1 MNAGLLRGVDRALL
15 DLVQTPHLAS
25 LDLFGSL
32 VTVAGQAEVAAGLAA
47 GLIVAR
53 LWRRR
58 PDWAVPLAIALVV
71 AVEVALKLAVDQPL
85 PPRELA
91 RGDLDLPFVD
101 ARFGNS
107 YPSGHVS
114 RDAFLLGIARLPA
127 WVSVLGI
134 ATIGL
139 TRVYLAQHWPSDVV
153 GGALLG
159 LGVAWVARSIPPWS
173 GRN

>member
-1 MNAGLLRGVDRALL
+1 VNAGVLRGIDRALL
-15 DLVQTPHLAS
+15 DLVQAPHLAA
-25 LDLFGSL
+25 LDVVASL
-32 VTVAGQAEVAAGLAA
+32 VTIAGQAEVAAGLAA

-58 PDWAVPLAIALVV
+58 RDWPVPLAIAIVV
-71 AVEVALKLAVDQPL
+71 AVEVALKLAVDQPV

-91 RGDLDLPFVD
+91 RGFDLPFVRLD
-101 ARFGNS
+101 LGAS

-114 RDAFLLGIARLPA
+114 RDAFLLAIARLPA
-127 WVSVLGI
+127 WVAGVGI
-134 ATIGL
+134 ALVAL

-159 LGVAWVARSIPPWS
+159 LGVALLAASIPAWS
-173 GRN
+173 ARN